1 MLPHFRRHSPISS
14 AGKAALDVKS
24 TYDGHSKVAVA
35 VAVSPD
41 GRFLATG
48 GGDGAILVRRTDN
61 MFNVV
66 KVRFV
71 CGCGG
76 VGVCVCGWMIVDA
89 VDGDRTA
96 EKQLPTYFF

>member
-1 MLPHFRRHSPISS
+1 MLPHFRRHSLATS
-14 AGKAALDVKS
+14 AGKASLDVKS

-66 KVRFV
+66 KVRV
-71 CGCGG
+71 K
-76 VGVCVCGWMIVDA
+76 VGCVCGWI
-89 VDGDRTA
+89 
-96 EKQLPTYFF
+96 

>member
-1 MLPHFRRHSPISS
+1 M
-14 AGKAALDVKS
+14 KS

-66 KVRFV
+66 KVRFLCV
-71 CGCGG
+71 WGGEFGWLGCVWGG
-76 VGVCVCGWMIVDA
+76 VSLGG
-89 VDGDRTA
+89 
-96 EKQLPTYFF
+96 